1 MTALIPGFASRLFL
15 TGALA
20 FLLAGGV
27 PALYGVALP
36 VWTGTFGLAQ
46 GEAGLLLSANGAG
59 AFLAVLAGVFG
70 LPGQTARTGLAALAL
85 GTACLAWDATWGLKL
100 AGAFV
105 TGTGSGLL
113 FSSVNRGFLAGF
125 GARSAGMVGLVNALY
140 GLGAILSPLAF
151 LAVGAH
157 PGPVFA
163 ALAAVAALAAT
174 LAPRDKAPAA
184 RGLPDLRQRRLLV
197 TLFILGN
204 GLIEGISVG
213 FGASALIASDLA
225 PGTAA
230 RMTSA
235 FFAAYLLSRVSL
247 YWLAPRIPPARLLLL
262 GLGGAGLSMTFAALV
277 APAPGY
283 VLAGA
288 FVGMIF
294 PSYYV
299 WAIRILGQ
307 DGRMTAAI
315 LTMALMGGMLAP
327 ILLRPVLAAAGEDA
341 IFAIVATVGLSMA
354 ALFATLERR
363 ARALAPT

>member
-1 MTALIPGFASRLFL
+1 MPTSIPGFASRLFL
-15 TGALA
+15 SGALA
-20 FLLAGGV
+20 FLLAGSV

-36 VWTGTFGLAQ
+36 VWTRTFGLGQ
-46 GEAGLLLSANGAG
+46 GDAGLLLSANGAG

-70 LPGQTARTGLAALAL
+70 LPGQTMRAGLSVLAL
-85 GTACLAWDATWGLKL
+85 GTALLALEFTWAVKL

-105 TGTGSGLL
+105 TGMGFGLL
-113 FSSVNRGFLAGF
+113 TTSVNRSFLAGF
-125 GARSAGMVGLVNALY
+125 GPRGPGMVGLVNALY

-151 LAVGAH
+151 LAAGAH
-157 PGPVFA
+157 PGPILVFLA
-163 ALAAVAALAAT
+163 IVAAVVAT
-174 LAPRDKAPAA
+174 LAPRDTSPAP

-230 RMTSA
+230 RLTSG
-235 FFAAYLLSRVSL
+235 FFAAYLLSRISL
-247 YWLAPRIPPARLLLL
+247 YWLAARIAPARLLLL
-262 GLGGAGLSMTFAALV
+262 GLGGAGLSMAVAAFV

-294 PSYYV
+294 PS
-299 WAIRILGQ
+299 
-307 DGRMTAAI
+307 
-315 LTMALMGGMLAP
+315 
-327 ILLRPVLAAAGEDA
+327 
-341 IFAIVATVGLSMA
+341 
-354 ALFATLERR
+354 
-363 ARALAPT
+363 